1 MRPMKKLRRVAVCC
15 SLPGNVTH
23 CTSAKHTSLDFLFS
37 ILNLPS
43 KRNWERPALTRDV
56 TIHSRDRTRYWVH
69 ENETRWYFNNIF
81 KKFSVTKYISGECV
95 LFDRKLQNAKQC
107 ILKLSFFTVCHCGRQ
122 VYFLVCHS
130 AWNLISQDLEAQ
142 NLFTLLE
149 FTYNPLLCTD
159 QCLHVSLENLNSR
172 CSRWRVFSYESKMK
186 SLKMLLY
193 SIKAHLCMVC
203 PSIFLY
209 ARIKCGLL
217 YSEWCIT

>member
-1 MRPMKKLRRVAVCC
+1 MWRYTHETGHDTGFTRMRRDDILTIFLRNFQWRNTLVE
-15 SLPGNVTH
+15 NV
-23 CTSAKHTSLDFLFS
+23 SYS
-37 ILNLPS
+37 
-43 KRNWERPALTRDV
+43 
-56 TIHSRDRTRYWVH
+56 
-69 ENETRWYFNNIF
+69 NESY
-81 KKFSVTKYISGECV
+81 KM
-95 LFDRKLQNAKQC
+95 QN
-107 ILKLSFFTVCHCGRQ
+107 
-122 VYFLVCHS
+122 FLVCHS
-130 AWNLISQDLEAQ
+130 ARNLISQDLEAQ